1 MAFPIN
7 SFTIPTNFTAKLLVP
22 LAPAFK
28 AGSMV
33 RVIAYDIDTK
43 TYAIQGEDR
52 WVHRGVTKEE
62 LEIPPDSWRLP
73 LTYWERLVGDDFL

>member
-7 SFTIPTNFTAKLLVP
+7 SFTIPTYFRARLLVP

-33 RVIAYDIDTK
+33 SVIAYDIDTK
-43 TYAIQGEDR
+43 TYAIQGEDL
-52 WVHRGVTKEE
+52 WVHRGVTRDE
-62 LEIPPDSWRLP
+62 LDIPP
-73 LTYWERLVGDDFL
+73 TIWERLARD